1 MSVTELQTASHVEGV
16 RAIQPGQRSKVIA
29 WTGMV
34 VGVLLG
40 LLMGLWSFDG
50 PIAPPSFIGDYA
62 DPARRLLRLGHIA
75 CFGLGMLNLLLV
87 RELASFEQTCG
98 AGRWA
103 TGAMNFGNVFLPLVL
118 VSAAVYQPLKYLLP
132 IPAVSVLVALALMA
146 YRVSIS
152 PYKKAHGG

>member
-1 MSVTELQTASHVEGV
+1 MSVTASQTASPVEGV
-16 RAIQPGQRSKVIA
+16 RAVQPGQPNRTIA

-50 PIAPPSFIGDYA
+50 PIAPPSFIGDYT

-87 RELASFEQTCG
+87 RELSPVEQSSG
-98 AGRWA
+98 AVRWA
-103 TGAMNFGNVFLPLVL
+103 AG
-118 VSAAVYQPLKYLLP
+118 Q
-132 IPAVSVLVALALMA
+132 
-146 YRVSIS
+146 
-152 PYKKAHGG
+152 